1 MSDISETSPMYFEGA
16 AQSGGTPAIIY
27 ISSDEDERMDSFDGD
42 SVDDLCV
49 SSDKES
55 IDIEFTARSIERQ
68 MVEPIAIPNAKTSG
82 VQAMCGTPW
91 PNWPPFPA
99 FTQQF
104 FNLGVG
110 NGPIKR
116 DDRIKSNHPTSVCK
130 DLRPHIGTP
139 MSLPPE
145 DRGPT
150 CASCSYSIDN
160 VSVESI
166 ASHVDDL
173 ALSGDSGL
181 AGCSDCEICGKSVQ
195 QIQSEAVN
203 DYLDKTVVPGEK
215 KVSIFGRNVL
225 RNIFAP
231 VRGNVAGG
239 RLRWQL
245 VYDHLRLLQSFT
257 RNDPH

>member
-1 MSDISETSPMYFEGA
+1 MSDISETSPMDFEGA

-55 IDIEFTARSIERQ
+55 IDIEFMARCIERQ
-68 MVEPIAIPNAKTSG
+68 MVEPIAIPKAETSG
-82 VQAMCGTPW
+82 VQARCGTPR
-91 PNWPPFPA
+91 PNRPPFPA
-99 FTQQF
+99 FTKQF

-116 DDRIKSNHPTSVCK
+116 DDRIKSNHPISVCK
-130 DLRPHIGTP
+130 DLRPHIDTP
-139 MSLPPE
+139 MSPPPE
-145 DRGPT
+145 DMGPT
-150 CASCSYSIDN
+150 CAQETSSCSYSIDT

-173 ALSGDSGL
+173 ALSGDSGR

-215 KVSIFGRNVL
+215 KESIFGRNVL
-225 RNIFAP
+225 RNVFAP

-245 VYDHLRLLQSFT
+245 VYDHL
-257 RNDPH
+257 